1 MIDFAQIEEAGERL
15 RDRVLL
21 SPCPR
26 FEHLSQLTGA
36 DVYIKLENLQITGSF
51 KVRGALNT
59 LLQLGAEQRARGVVA
74 ASAGNHAQ
82 AVAYGAKLLH
92 IHATIVMPETTPLIK
107 IEGTRAYGANIVL
120 AGQNYDEAFLVA
132 QAIQQDKGLCLIHA
146 FDDERVIAGQA
157 TIGLELLQQL
167 PDLDAVIVPVGGGGL
182 IAGIA
187 SAIKEGKPDIEVIG
201 IEADRLPAMR
211 DSLAAGNPLL
221 LSAKSTIADGIAVS
235 RVGLLTL
242 PIAQHCIDAMDT
254 VSENEIAHA
263 ILYLLER
270 EKTLAE
276 GAAAVGIAA
285 LYNQHFPDLR
295 GKKVAVII
303 SGGNIDMT
311 RLSLILERG
320 LEAEHRIVHIIVVM
334 PDTPASVAELADL
347 AREHGAKIINIESN
361 HQFGEVELGEVELAI
376 SLETKGLEDV
386 EALLAAIRSRGY
398 VVRDM

>member
-1 MIDFAQIEEAGERL
+1 MIDFAQIEAARERL
-15 RDRVLL
+15 QDKVLL

-36 DVYIKLENLQITGSF
+36 DIYIKLENLQITGSF

-59 LLQLGAEQRARGVVA
+59 LLQLSAEQKAHGVVA

-120 AGQNYDEAFLVA
+120 AGQNYDEAFQVA
-132 QAIQQDKGLCLIHA
+132 QTLQQDKDLCLIHA
-146 FDDERVIAGQA
+146 FDDERVMAGQA

-167 PDLDAVIVPVGGGGL
+167 PDLDCAIIPVGGGGL

-187 SAIKEGKPDIEVIG
+187 SAIKELKPEIEIIG
-201 IEADRLPAMR
+201 VEAERLPAMR
-211 DSLAAGNPLL
+211 ESLAAGNPLL
-221 LSAKSTIADGIAVS
+221 LPAKSTIADGIAVS
-235 RVGLLTL
+235 QVGQRTL
-242 PIAQHCIDAMDT
+242 PIAQRYVSAMVT

-263 ILYLLER
+263 LLYLLER

-285 LYNQHFPDLR
+285 LYNHHIPDLR

-320 LEAEHRIVHIIVVM
+320 LEEEQRIAHITIVM
-334 PDTPASVAELADL
+334 PDTPGSVAELAQL
-347 AREHGAKIINIESN
+347 TREHQAKILGIHSN
-361 HQFGEVELGEVELAI
+361 HHFGEVELGEVELTLA
-376 SLETKGLEDV
+376 LETKGRQDV
-386 EALLAAIRSRGY
+386 EALLAAIRSQGY
-398 VVRDM
+398 VVR

>member
-1 MIDFAQIEEAGERL
+1 MIDFAQIEAARERL
-15 RDRVLL
+15 QDRVLL

-26 FEHLSQLTGA
+26 FEHLSQLTGS

-59 LLQLGAEQRARGVVA
+59 LLQLSDGQRARGVVA

-82 AVAYGAKLLH
+82 AVAYGASLLH
-92 IHATIVMPETTPLIK
+92 INATIVMPETTPLIK
-107 IEGTRAYGANIVL
+107 IEGTQAYGANIVL
-120 AGQNYDEAFLVA
+120 AGQNYDEAFQVA

-157 TIGLELLQQL
+157 TIGLELMQQL

-187 SAIKEGKPDIEVIG
+187 SAVKAVKPEVEVIG
-201 IEADRLPAMR
+201 VEAERLPAMHA
-211 DSLAAGNPLL
+211 SLATGSVRPLP
-221 LSAKSTIADGIAVS
+221 AKNTIADGIAVS
-235 RVGLLTL
+235 KVGQKTL
-242 PIAQHCIDAMDT
+242 PIVQQYVSTLDS

-263 ILYLLER
+263 VLYLLER

-285 LYNQHFPDLR
+285 LQKNHFPVLR

-320 LEAEHRIVHIIVVM
+320 LEEAQRIVHITVIM
-334 PDTPASVAELADL
+334 PDTPGSVAELAHL
-347 AREHGAKIINIESN
+347 SREHQAKILSVSSN
-361 HQFGEVELGEVELAI
+361 HQFGEVDLGEVEL
-376 SLETKGLEDV
+376 SLTLESKGRQFV
-386 EALLAAIRSRGY
+386 EALLAAIRGKGY
-398 VVRDM
+398 VVR